1 MDNEASNLT
10 KFSQE
15 ERGSTFPVNIGTTRY
30 TTRCKN
36 TECYQLVAFRSVK
49 KCEYMIEE

>member
-15 ERGSTFPVNIGTTRY
+15 ERGSTFSVNIGTISLYY
-30 TTRCKN
+30 T
-36 TECYQLVAFRSVK
+36 V
-49 KCEYMIEE
+49 

>member
-15 ERGSTFPVNIGTTRY
+15 ERGSTFPANIGTNPLYY
-30 TTRCKN
+30 T
-36 TECYQLVAFRSVK
+36 V
-49 KCEYMIEE
+49 